1 MLKTNLNPKIRIQS
15 FCGLPFQ
22 RMKINHIG
30 DVAQCCFQS
39 QPIGNILNDTFDKV
53 WGSDLAKEIQ
63 ETTLKGE
70 LHPVCKGWG
79 GCPFIGESLEKT
91 ETSDVYENFNFP
103 TGLELE
109 LPPYHCNIGGTDP
122 NEDNPACIMCPRN
135 SKEYVNGPNFKVNKF
150 DEILSKVKMLMPFLD
165 ELTILGVAEP
175 FWKDALFDSLET
187 LNFGKHRE
195 KIHFW
200 TFTNG
205 SIFSKKIEEKYC
217 EIVKDSCLNFSIDAA
232 TPETYLK
239 IRRLNFYDT
248 IKRNITRY
256 ANNSPESHVI
266 SICHNINI
274 HNLHEMPLMVKDA
287 IEMGADSIYM
297 NPVHSAGGYI
307 NVEKLQVTD
316 RGLFNDLRSQAIELA
331 HGKIEIS
338 IIRDLP
344 DPVLVELS

>member
-1 MLKTNLNPKIRIQS
+1 MH
-15 FCGLPFQ
+15 FQ
-22 RMKINHIG
+22 RVCIFCIVFLIIVILLWRRK
-30 DVAQCCFQS
+30 DV
-39 QPIGNILNDTFDKV
+39 
-53 WGSDLAKEIQ
+53 
-63 ETTLKGE
+63 
-70 LHPVCKGWG
+70 VCLRSKCTGWE
-79 GCPFIGESLEKT
+79 CNRVIT
-91 ETSDVYENFNFP
+91 DV
-103 TGLELE
+103 
-109 LPPYHCNIGGTDP
+109 
-122 NEDNPACIMCPRN
+122 
-135 SKEYVNGPNFKVNKF
+135 
-150 DEILSKVKMLMPFLD
+150 PFLTKD
-165 ELTILGVAEP
+165 ECYKLIKDADAKFNIPVNDGEAYR
-175 FWKDALFDSLET
+175 WKDTVDGEYEYQIDYTFEEFK
-187 LNFGKHRE
+187 NIVGKKADNIF
-195 KIHFW
+195 KIPYLLGISKKYKFYLDNEH
-200 TFTNG
+200 TN
-205 SIFSKKIEEKYC
+205 KKIEEKYC

-256 ANNSPESHVI
+256 ANDRPESHVI

-316 RGLFNDLRSQAIELA
+316 RGLFNDLRSQSIEMA

-338 IIRDLP
+338 VIRDLP